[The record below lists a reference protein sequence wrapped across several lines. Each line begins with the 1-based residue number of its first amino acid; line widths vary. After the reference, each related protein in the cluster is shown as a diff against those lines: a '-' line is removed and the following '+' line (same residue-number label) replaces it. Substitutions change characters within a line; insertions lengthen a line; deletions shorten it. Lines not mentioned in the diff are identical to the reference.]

1 MISPQEPD
9 QVDELRRKYR
19 LTYPV
24 LSDRGNAYAKQLS
37 LAFTVPEDLQA
48 VYRQFGI
55 VLPDC
60 NGDDSWGLPVP
71 TQMIVDS
78 QGVIARVDADPDYTR
93 RPEPEA
99 TVEALRRLVG

>member
-1 MISPQEPD
+1 M
-9 QVDELRRKYR
+9 RRKYR

-37 LAFTVPEDLQA
+37 LAFTLPENLQA
-48 VYRQFGI
+48 IYREFGI

-60 NGDDSWGLPVP
+60 NGDDSWQLPIP
-71 TQMIVDS
+71 AQMIVDQ
-78 QGVIARVDADPDYTR
+78 QGVIASIEADPDYTR

-99 TVEALRRLVG
+99 TVEALRRLGG